1 MAEQFGRYELLK
13 RLGGGAT
20 GDVFLAR
27 QDGLTGVEKFV
38 VVKTL
43 SPRMAE
49 DDRQVATFLD
59 EARIGARLHHPNV
72 CQLFDLGIQDGV
84 LYVALEYVHGV
95 DLAHLFADLGK
106 LDTTLPVALAVRLTA
121 DVAGGLHHAHELTD
135 EKSRPLEIVHRDVSP
150 SNILVTYEG
159 GVKLCDFG
167 MARATNRLLR
177 TQGHALKGKV
187 AYMAPEQMNGGIVDR
202 RADVFSLGVV
212 LHELLTGKR
221 LFLRPS
227 DVETLAAVLNAPI
240 DPPSLHN
247 EDVPPALDALVLK
260 ALAREPA
267 DRFQSAQAFQL
278 AMETWLRD
286 ARDPSSSVHLSKFV
300 RQLYVERLELE
311 RKKGLLWEAPEGPV
325 SRGLRPER
333 TPEPPRPKPQAVST
347 VIVEAP
353 PVPPPPPRRWP
364 LVVAALA
371 AAALVAVI
379 AVWALAASETP
390 AVRFVIESEP
400 TGARVLAGDAQ
411 LGVTPF
417 VWRTS
422 GAEPRKVRIAAAG
435 HDSVEVEFTPERDG
449 RVKVRLPVSEP
460 PPADE
465 VP

>member
-1 MAEQFGRYELLK
+1 MAEQFGRYELLM

-43 SPRMAE
+43 SHQLAGDE
-49 DDRQVATFLD
+49 RQVATFLD

-72 CQLFDLGIQDGV
+72 CQVLDLGIQDGV

-95 DLAHLFADLGK
+95 DLARLFSDLGK

-121 DVAGGLHHAHELTD
+121 DVAGGLHHAHDLTD
-135 EKSRPLEIVHRDVSP
+135 EKSRPLEIVHRDVTP

-187 AYMAPEQMNGGIVDR
+187 AYMAPEQMNGGVVDR

-221 LFLRPS
+221 LFLRPN

-240 DPPSLHN
+240 DPPSVHN
-247 EDVPPALDALVLK
+247 EDVPQALDAVVLK
-260 ALAREPA
+260 ALARDPA
-267 DRFQSAQAFQL
+267 ERYQTAQAFQL
-278 AMETWLRD
+278 AMENWLRD

-300 RQLYVERLELE
+300 RQLYVERLETE
-311 RKKGLLWEAPEGPV
+311 RKKGLLWDAPEGPV
-325 SRGLRPER
+325 SRNLR
-333 TPEPPRPKPQAVST
+333 PPRPTEPIRPRPTPVAVST

-353 PVPPPPPRRWP
+353 PVPPPPRRRWP
-364 LVVAALA
+364 LRLIGVGLAAVVAVLIGLALA
-371 AAALVAVI
+371 SSD
-379 AVWALAASETP
+379 ASS
-390 AVRFVIESEP
+390 VRFVIESEP
-400 TGARVLAGDAQ
+400 TGARVLADGAEV
-411 LGVTPF
+411 GVTPF
-417 VWRTS
+417 VWRTVGS
-422 GAEPRKVRIAAAG
+422 EPRKVRIATAG
-435 HDSVEVEFTPERDG
+435 HDTVEVEFTPERDG
-449 RVKVRLPVSEP
+449 RVKVRLPVSDP
-460 PPADE
+460 PPA
-465 VP
+465 P